1 MKKAWIG
8 AVVGAAV
15 VVAASYQAS
24 AQLLLTPGNSG
35 PMPADLSAGPAGFI
49 DFNASPNV
57 QDPGFTAQV
66 DSAITVGNTYGL
78 SALTFWYRV
87 SNVADPAT
95 LADPIKSMAIGMAPG
110 GAWQVALNQTGGTL
124 NASSDGALT
133 AGGGIVNFLWVNNPI
148 PKGNNSSW
156 LRVETPFDQY
166 RLAVV
171 QVQGQNLVPV
181 PALVPIPE
189 PATYAGLFALG
200 LAGFAAF
207 RRFRA

>member
-1 MKKAWIG
+1 MD
-8 AVVGAAV
+8 
-15 VVAASYQAS
+15 
-24 AQLLLTPGNSG
+24 
-35 PMPADLSAGPAGFI
+35 ADLLAGPAGFI
-49 DFNASPNV
+49 AFNASPNV
-57 QDPGFTAQV
+57 KDAAPTLNFTAQV
-66 DSAITVGNTYGL
+66 DSAVTVGNTYGA

-95 LADPIKSMAIGMAPG
+95 ADKKVQSLSIPMGPG
-110 GAWQVALNQTGGTL
+110 GATEVSLDQTGGTL
-124 NASSDGALT
+124 SAAENGALNIS
-133 AGGGIVNFLWVNNPI
+133 GGLVAFGWVGNPI

-156 LRVETPFDQY
+156 LKVQTEFTQY
-166 RLAVV
+166 QLGMVGV
-171 QVQGQNLVPV
+171 QDGTSVAV